1 METLKLFVLTF
12 LAVAAGY
19 AIGGVV
25 LLIRYMLRG
34 GAVW

>member
-1 METLKLFVLTF
+1 MATLKLFALTF

-19 AIGGVV
+19 AVGGVV

-34 GAVW
+34 GALW